1 MWFKNEACESK
12 DKYDKFI
19 ESLDYWE
26 HLHLS
31 MALYCLNHP
40 DVSNDEAY
48 AECLVDGEPSLAY
61 RLKAACHIENNSRD
75 KANTNNKLENRW
87 FKERPESVMPTGN
100 YASRQ
105 VSPMKVPPAKPVP
118 KPLESTAVKH
128 VLPTRKFATRKYV
141 DKLIAEI
148 DDAIDK
154 NIGTA
159 GPIEVDVTNY
169 NEAVVNEVIESLK
182 NSGWEVHGIYG
193 GGFDRMAA
201 ITLS

>member
-1 MWFKNEACESK
+1 
-12 DKYDKFI
+12 
-19 ESLDYWE
+19 
-26 HLHLS
+26 
-31 MALYCLNHP
+31 
-40 DVSNDEAY
+40 
-48 AECLVDGEPSLAY
+48 
-61 RLKAACHIENNSRD
+61 
-75 KANTNNKLENRW
+75 
-87 FKERPESVMPTGN
+87 
-100 YASRQ
+100 
-105 VSPMKVPPAKPVP
+105 MKVPLAKPVP

-182 NSGWEVHGIYG
+182 DAGWNVDGIYG
-193 GGFDRMAA
+193 SESSHVAA